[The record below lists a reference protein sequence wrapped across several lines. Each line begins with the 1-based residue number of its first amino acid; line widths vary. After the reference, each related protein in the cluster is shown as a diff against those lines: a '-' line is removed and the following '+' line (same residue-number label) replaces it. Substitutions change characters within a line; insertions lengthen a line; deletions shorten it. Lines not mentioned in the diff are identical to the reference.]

1 MRVTTEMLSKLILK
15 DLFNDKHPEI
25 DIIKGI
31 IIEGLNT
38 TSVEFILH
46 CLTEPGFKTLNKSS
60 YFKVLYNEEYCKTGT
75 LIDNLSDIGLYD
87 DGYVYGRILSS
98 DDYGSE
104 FRKHHPR
111 MQVELYL
118 HDSKDKEMEPYNTT
132 INTWLLKKI
141 DKSEIKYFNHGV
153 DK

>member
-1 MRVTTEMLSKLILK
+1 MRVTTEMLSKFILK

-25 DIIKGI
+25 DIIKNI
-31 IIEGLNT
+31 IIESLST
-38 TSVEFILH
+38 SSVEFILH
-46 CLTEPGFKTLNKSS
+46 CLTEPGFKILNKGS
-60 YFKVLYNEEYCKTGT
+60 YFKVLYNEDYCKSGT
-75 LIDNLSDIGLYD
+75 LIDNLSDLGLYE
-87 DGYVYGRILSS
+87 DGYVYGRILNS

-104 FRKHHPR
+104 FRNFHPK

-118 HDSKDKEMEPYNTT
+118 HGSEDKGMQPYNAN

-141 DKSEIKYFNHGV
+141 NKTEIKYFNHGV